1 MCIGKKD
8 NRREKRDE
16 FRTCFSRKYRH
27 VTYIYA
33 KKNGKYSYIGL
44 THAEITDNIRNIP
57 LEQNPNPKDNRASFM
72 RPTADTE
79 KVTLFEKKPK
89 KDWHFSKTD
98 KKKAKAVIKRSK
110 KKRK

>member
-16 FRTCFSRKYRH
+16 FRTCFSRKCRH

-57 LEQNPNPKDNRASFM
+57 LEQNPNPKDNRA
-72 RPTADTE
+72 
-79 KVTLFEKKPK
+79 
-89 KDWHFSKTD
+89 
-98 KKKAKAVIKRSK
+98 
-110 KKRK
+110 